1 MKKETARNKFQNK
14 DEFKEEFKRRVIEK
28 YGRSIEQ
35 AHKTEK
41 YMVLGEMIR
50 DFASVNWK
58 LSKEAIAAKEQK
70 QMYYFSMEFLM
81 GRLMTNNLMNLG
93 IYDIVKEGLADLQ
106 IDINELEDLESD
118 AGLGNGGLGRLAACF
133 LDSLASLNLP
143 GHGNCI
149 RYQYGLFKQ
158 DIRNNEQV
166 ELPDNWMK
174 LGNVWEV
181 RKPKHAVDVKFG
193 GHVDMWMGSDGRA
206 IVNHVPEMVVRA
218 VPYDV
223 PIVGYQTKLTNTLR
237 LWSAEVADEAVKS
250 NGLSAYVH
258 DVEEI
263 NLNVYPDDSTES
275 GKLLRLKQQYFFV
288 CAGLTAIL
296 KQHLRVYPSLD
307 NLGDKVS
314 VQLND
319 THPVL
324 CIPELMRLLMDE
336 YGYGWDQ
343 AWDITT
349 KTMSYTN
356 HTVLSEALE
365 KWNISYVQKLL
376 PRIYMIIEEIDQ
388 RFRFQ
393 VGHDFG
399 HPELVNEVAI
409 LKDGQVHM
417 AHLAIVGSHSVNG
430 VAALHTRILMEDVM
444 KSFHMIYP
452 HKFNNKTNGITHRRW
467 LLYSN
472 PQLTDLISSYIGDDF
487 KTDPNKLEDLMKYVD
502 DEKLQNAFMQVKAE
516 RKQILADYIK
526 KTVGIEVDVNSIFD
540 VQAKRL
546 HAYKRQLLNVMHII
560 HLYLQ
565 MKEDP
570 NFTITP
576 RTFIFAAKA
585 APSYVFAKEVI
596 KLIHCVADKVNND
609 PHVSKMMKVVFL
621 PNYGVS
627 MAEILQ
633 NAADVSE
640 QISTAGK
647 EASGTG
653 NMKFMMN
660 GAITLGTMD
669 GANVEIVERVGFE
682 NAEIFGLRADDVAL
696 IKVDNMYNAWDKYN
710 QNPNL
715 QKIISAMI
723 DNTFSDDP
731 NAFKTIYNELMFKND
746 EYLLLADYDAY
757 AYAQHNVEMRY
768 AQKQAWARM
777 CLVNIAQSGFFSSD
791 RTIQQYADEIWN
803 IKPVKVK

>member
-1 MKKETARNKFQNK
+1 MSKYNNFSTT
-14 DEFKEEFKRRVIEK
+14 EEFKDEYKRRIIEK

-41 YMVLGEMIR
+41 YMVLGEIIR
-50 DFASVNWK
+50 DYASVNWK
-58 LSKEAIAAKEQK
+58 SSKEEIANKEQK

-81 GRLMTNNLMNLG
+81 GRLLTNNLMNLG
-93 IYDIVKEGLADLQ
+93 IYDIVKEGLADLD

-133 LDSLASLNLP
+133 LDSLASLNLA

-158 DIRNNEQV
+158 EVVNNEQV

-181 RKPKHAVDVKFG
+181 RKPKHAVDIKFG
-193 GHVDMWMGSDGRA
+193 GHVDMWMGEDGKT

-223 PIVGYQTKLTNTLR
+223 PVVGYDTKLTNTLR
-237 LWSAEVADEAVKS
+237 LWSAEVADEAVNSKDLA
-250 NGLSAYVH
+250 NYLH
-258 DVEEI
+258 EVEEI
-263 NLNVYPDDSTES
+263 NMNVYPDDSTEH

-288 CAGLTAIL
+288 SAGLTAL
-296 KQHLRVYPSLD
+296 LRAHLRVYPSLD
-307 NLGDKVS
+307 NLADKIS

-336 YGYGWDQ
+336 YGYGWDE

-365 KWNISYVQKLL
+365 KWPIQYVQGLL
-376 PRIYMIIEEIDQ
+376 PRVYLIIEEIDH
-388 RFRFQ
+388 RFKYQ
-393 VGHDFG
+393 VSHDFG
-399 HPELVNEVAI
+399 HPEMMNDVAI

-444 KSFHMIYP
+444 KNFCEIYP
-452 HKFNNKTNGITHRRW
+452 NKFNNKTNGITHRRW

-472 PQLTDLISSYIGDDF
+472 PQLTSLIERYIGSDF
-487 KTDPNKLEDLMKYVD
+487 KKQPQKLEDLMKYVD
-502 DEKLQNAFMQVKAE
+502 DPKLQDDFLAVKLE
-516 RKQILADYIK
+516 RKKILADYIK
-526 KTVGIEVDVNSIFD
+526 KTTGIEVDVNSIFD

-560 HLYLQ
+560 HLYQ
-565 MKEDP
+565 MMKE
-570 NFTITP
+570 NEGFTITP

-609 PHVSKMMKVVFL
+609 PHVSSMMKVVFL

-627 MAEILQ
+627 MAEVLQ

-660 GAITLGTMD
+660 GALTLGTMD

-682 NAEIFGLRADDVAL
+682 NAEIFGLRADDVAM
-696 IKVDNMYNAWDKYN
+696 IKHDNMYNAWDKYN
-710 QNPNL
+710 QNPVL
-715 QKIISAMI
+715 QKVITSFT
-723 DNTFSDDP
+723 DGTFSSDP

-746 EYLLLADYDAY
+746 EYLLLADFDAY
-757 AYAQHNVEMRY
+757 AHAQRSIELRY
-768 AQKQAWARM
+768 EHKRDWARM

-791 RTIQQYADEIWN
+791 RTIKQYADEIWD
-803 IKPVKVK
+803 IKPVDVK